1 MKGAVV
7 YHSKWGN
14 CRQVAEAI
22 AGGIAESGIAV
33 TLLDLEAGAELE
45 RGLSFLVL
53 GSPTRVGKAT
63 GPARRFIKRGL
74 GKVWL
79 GKPFAAFGTGM
90 ADRGDRQEP
99 KGADEL
105 DRRLSEFGLARLLP
119 PFKAVVTGLK
129 GPLAEGELERA
140 REFGKEV
147 ARALRERK

>member
-14 CRQVAEAI
+14 CRQVAEAV

-33 TLLDLEAGAELE
+33 TVLDLGSGAGLE
-45 RGLSFLVL
+45 SGLSFLVL

-63 GPARRFIKRGL
+63 RPARRFIRRGL
-74 GKVWL
+74 GKAWL

-90 ADRGDRQEP
+90 ADRGEKEEP

-105 DRRLSEFGLARLLP
+105 DRRLYEYGLMRLLP
-119 PFKAVVTGLK
+119 PFKARVTGLK

-140 REFGKEV
+140 RQFGRDI
-147 ARALRERK
+147 ARALKELK